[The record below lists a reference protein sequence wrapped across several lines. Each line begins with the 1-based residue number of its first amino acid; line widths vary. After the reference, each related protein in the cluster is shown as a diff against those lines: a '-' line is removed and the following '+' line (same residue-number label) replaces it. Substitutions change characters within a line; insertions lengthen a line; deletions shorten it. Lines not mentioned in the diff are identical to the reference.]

1 MINQKN
7 YELGSK
13 SSAIRELFEYG
24 KLRKQQIGED
34 KVYDFSLGNPS
45 VKAPSIVNET
55 LIKLIEN
62 NDSTFLHGY
71 TSAAGDL
78 TVRSAIAKY
87 LNEKYNMNTNASLI
101 YMTVGAAASL
111 TISLNALLNVN
122 DEVIVFSPF
131 FPEYKVFT
139 ESA

>member
-24 KLRKQQIGED
+24 NLRKKQIGED

-55 LIKLIEN
+55 LIKLIEIVIQQ
-62 NDSTFLHGY
+62 TY
-71 TSAAGDL
+71 M
-78 TVRSAIAKY
+78 AI
-87 LNEKYNMNTNASLI
+87 LVQLEI
-101 YMTVGAAASL
+101 
-111 TISLNALLNVN
+111 
-122 DEVIVFSPF
+122 
-131 FPEYKVFT
+131 
-139 ESA
+139 